1 METKP
6 EHELTFEVVDDSKL
20 EIPSV
25 INPSYIYKV
34 GDTFKWVD
42 AFAEPPVFV
51 NLIVTSVT
59 MELHNHITPEQQFVV
74 NVEKVEDDK

>member
-1 METKP
+1 MQTEP
-6 EHELTFEVVDDSKL
+6 EHTMLFEVVDDSNL
-20 EIPSV
+20 DIPPV
-25 INPSYIYKV
+25 VNPSYIYKV

-42 AFAEPPVFV
+42 AFSEPPVFV

-74 NVEKVEDDK
+74 NVEKVEDEK